1 MKVKVGLTGDE
12 IEVGQY
18 REINKGSLKAFFSL
32 VEYSPGPSIKG
43 RKTLDC
49 RYFVQ
54 GDKRWIS
61 FPQKEIKYT
70 DGRKTEY
77 IPLVS
82 YMDKEYLEQLK
93 IAILSALKEITP
105 ENTNGQI
112 QSSPRQED
120 YLQTESSFGSDR
132 PPF

>member
-1 MKVKVGLTGDE
+1 MNPIKV
-12 IEVGQY
+12 EVGQY
-18 REINKGSLKAFFSL
+18 RVMDKGSLKAFFSL
-32 VEYSPGPSIKG
+32 VIYPEGQKI
-43 RKTLDC
+43 LDC

-54 GDKRWIS
+54 GDKRWFS

-82 YMDKEYLEQLK
+82 YLNKEYLEQLK
-93 IAILSALKEITP
+93 IAVLIQLKDAKPQEKYGQTQ
-105 ENTNGQI
+105 NTSNQGKAN
-112 QSSPRQED
+112 PLPAD
-120 YLQTESSFGSDR
+120 SSFNWDQ